1 MIWSSVVERANGT
14 NIIKAEKIGSA
25 VIFLRMIAEI
35 IRLICIA
42 VKNMRKENDGAVK
55 YIWRTY
61 AIKSQIGALFVYS
74 RKWRTTKIIATVEDM
89 TKASMTV

>member
-1 MIWSSVVERANGT
+1 MIWNSVAEHANGT

-35 IRLICIA
+35 IRLMCIT

-55 YIWRTY
+55 HI
-61 AIKSQIGALFVYS
+61 
-74 RKWRTTKIIATVEDM
+74 
-89 TKASMTV
+89 